1 MKGFVSMDNE
11 TITVG
16 LSDVEKFT
24 TPEVA
29 ALFSENEKREV
40 IIIQVGGQLVNDGP
54 QIMGD
59 DVMIIVK

>member
-11 TITVG
+11 TITVC

-29 ALFSENEKREV
+29 ALFSDYVKKDV
-40 IIIQVGGQLVNDGP
+40 ITVQVGGQLVNDGP
-54 QIMGD
+54 QIMGE
-59 DVMIIVK
+59 DVMVIVK